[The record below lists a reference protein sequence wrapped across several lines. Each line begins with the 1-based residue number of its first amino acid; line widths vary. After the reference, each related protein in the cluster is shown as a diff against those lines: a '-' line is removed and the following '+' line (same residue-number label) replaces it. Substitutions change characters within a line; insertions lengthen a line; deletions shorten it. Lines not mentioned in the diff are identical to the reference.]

1 MVVDLL
7 GAINERD
14 YQDRIVELGRTFG
27 WRAAHFGTANTGK
40 GFRTPVRYDG
50 KGFPDLVLVHDVWQR
65 VILREVKAKRG
76 VVSPEQAAWGV
87 LLTLAGAD
95 YAVWYPTDWDDVVAT
110 LTNGR
115 GATV

>member
-50 KGFPDLVLVHDVWQR
+50 KGFPDLVLVHP
-65 VILREVKAKRG
+65 KY
-76 VVSPEQAAWGV
+76 GV
-87 LLTLAGAD
+87 LFRELKTDTTQLSADQEAWRDSLLDAGAD
-95 YAVWYPTDWDDVVAT
+95 WDIWRPRDMPMIKA
-110 LTNGR
+110 LLSFGR
-115 GATV
+115 AAA